1 MPMKIGFKDANENWT
16 LDEYGVPMG
25 IGLWVKAISLLLEA
39 LENSKHKYYARSMN
53 DMLRHAIMNSVLCF
67 VLMLD

>member
-1 MPMKIGFKDANENWT
+1 

-25 IGLWVKAISLLLEA
+25 IGIWVKAISLLLEA
-39 LENSKHKYYARSMN
+39 LEISKHKYYARSMN
-53 DMLRHAIMNSVLCF
+53 DMLRHAIMNSVLYF